1 MSDQEILLHCFE
13 VVAQTGTDL
22 TPAVYERFTRDMPE
36 AIQHIGIMDERMRG
50 RMLDQVYK
58 LLLEETDSEYLK
70 FETDMHR
77 GYGAD
82 TALYRGILQAVKGA
96 VADCMGD
103 RWSTHED
110 EAWNRSID
118 HLIDEIKNT
127 EASAAS

>member
-1 MSDQEILLHCFE
+1 MKDQEILTQCFE
-13 VVAQTGTDL
+13 DVAHTGTDL
-22 TPAVYERFTRDMPE
+22 TAAVYDKFTRDMPE
-36 AIQHIGIMDERMRG
+36 ANQHIGIMDERMRG

-58 LLLEETDSEYLK
+58 LLLEETDGEYLK

-96 VADCMGD
+96 VEDCMGD
-103 RWSTHED
+103 RWSTRED

-127 EASAAS
+127 QAPAAV